1 MTPRPMP
8 VRQSRMVLRCPLAA
22 LTPVI
27 QLEQLRL
34 MMTR

>member
-1 MTPRPMP
+1 MTPRPVP
-8 VRQSRMVLRCPLAA
+8 VRQSRMVLRCRLAA

-34 MMTR
+34 MVRR